1 MTTFHYSNIR
11 VLFRLFLASIVLV
24 GIVAYEKPANSS
36 EKKKDTSALSLTV
49 YKDPSCKCCKR
60 WISHMK
66 DAGFQISVRQPSDLN
81 AIKDRYGIKK
91 KYQSCHTAVRESSG
105 AVFEGHIPASVVKR
119 FLKEK
124 PAGAKGL
131 SAPGMPMGSPGMKM
145 GNRRDP
151 YDVLLLMEDGSS
163 SIYEHI
169 NGKRF

>member
-1 MTTFHYSNIR
+1 MKTFYYLNTRILS
-11 VLFRLFLASIVLV
+11 RLFLASIIVA
-24 GIVAYEKPANSS
+24 GIVAFEKPANSS
-36 EKKKDTSALSLTV
+36 EKKKDTSGLSLTV
-49 YKDPSCKCCKR
+49 YKDPSCKCCSK

-66 DAGFQISVRQPSDLN
+66 DAGFKIGVRQPSNLN

-131 SAPGMPMGSPGMKM
+131 SAPGMPMGSPGMEM
-145 GNRRDP
+145 GSRRAP
-151 YDVLLLMEDGSS
+151 YDVLLLMKDGSS
-163 SIYEHI
+163 SIYEHV
-169 NGKRF
+169 NGKKF